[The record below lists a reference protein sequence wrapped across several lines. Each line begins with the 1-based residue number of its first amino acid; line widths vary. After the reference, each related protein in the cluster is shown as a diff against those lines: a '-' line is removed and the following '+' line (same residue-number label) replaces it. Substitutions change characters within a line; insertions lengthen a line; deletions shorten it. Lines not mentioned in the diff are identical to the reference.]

1 MRLVVVSGRS
11 GSGKSTA
18 LHALE
23 DLGFTCID
31 NLPAALL
38 PSLFSELDAARG
50 QLDPNLRVAVGIDA
64 RSLLG
69 KLDQIPEI
77 LQKLRSSG
85 VEFDVI
91 YLDAQTPTLL
101 KRFSETRRKH
111 PLSSGLI
118 DLREALTLEKSL
130 LEPIASVA
138 TRRIDTTDKNLH
150 QLREQIK
157 VQVAPDT
164 LNELSILFVSF
175 GYKHGVPLEAD
186 FVFDVRCLPNPFW
199 IPELRPLS
207 GNDYSV
213 IEYLQEQPDVA
224 ELLADTRTFLDRWI
238 PRFAASNRS
247 YLTIAIGC
255 TGGQHR
261 SVYISNCLHEHFA
274 DGEYPVMVRHRE
286 LGQIDQP

>member
-38 PSLFSELDAARG
+38 PSLFSELDAARS

-85 VEFDVI
+85 AEFDVI

-111 PLSSGLI
+111 PLSSGLV

-164 LNELSILFVSF
+164 ENELSILFESF

-207 GNDYSV
+207 GSDYSV
-213 IEYLQEQPDVA
+213 IEYLQEQPEVA
-224 ELLADTRTFLDRWI
+224 EILADIRTFLERWI

-247 YLTIAIGC
+247 YLTVAIGC

-261 SVYISNCLHEHFA
+261 SVYISNCLYEHFA
-274 DGEYPVMVRHRE
+274 GGEYPAMVRHRE